1 VGGVFT
7 FTSLAQRVVASD
19 VVTNRDNSSQQAFV
33 DCKGENP
40 MGRNNNNSNRG
51 GGNKGKAMKYEIRAD
66 IKVNGTVQRKDIIGA
81 IMGQT
86 EGLLGDELELRK
98 LQRTARVGHVDVEM
112 DTKNGKVHGTII
124 IPSSMDNVET
134 AIIASS
140 LETIDRIGP
149 CNAIIKVLQISDIR
163 ATKRTAVVDRA
174 KELLLTMVNSGE
186 AASKTVIEEVRSVLT
201 VGTATSFHGLTCG
214 PNVES
219 STSLIIV
226 EGRNDVRNLLNC
238 GVKNAISADGSGNIK
253 QELIDLANGKESV
266 TVAIDGDRGG
276 EMLFMQLYD
285 TMKVDHVAQAP
296 VGQEWELLPQKTVTM
311 CLQKKVEASKFKH
324 QLDKKIA
331 EDDSKFGG
339 DKDWDKDMGDEFA
352 PEEVKSAPAD
362 VQELFDKVEEMGKN
376 KAIIRFADG
385 SYSDEIGPSK
395 LEAAMSESEEVEALI
410 LNGAVTEKVL
420 SYVNQSKATTVVG
433 TKEGKG
439 YEAPDGVDVWFA
451 EVHR

>member
-1 VGGVFT
+1 MGRK
-7 FTSLAQRVVASD
+7 S
-19 VVTNRDNSSQQAFV
+19 NNSS
-33 DCKGENP
+33 
-40 MGRNNNNSNRG
+40 RG
-51 GGNKGKAMKYEIRAD
+51 SGNKDKAMKYEIRAD

-86 EGLLGDELELRK
+86 EGLLGDDLELRQ
-98 LQRTARVGHVDVEM
+98 LQRTARVGHVDVDME
-112 DTKNGKVHGTII
+112 TKNGKVHGTIT

-149 CNAIIKVLQISDIR
+149 CDAIIKVMQISDIR

-201 VGTATSFHGLTCG
+201 VGTATSFHGLTSG

-219 STSLIIV
+219 SSSLIIV

-285 TMKVDHVAQAP
+285 MMKVDHVAQAP

-311 CLQKKVEASKFKH
+311 CLQKKVEATKFKH
-324 QLDKKIA
+324 QMDKKIA
-331 EDDSKFGG
+331 EDDQKYGG
-339 DKDWDKDMGDEFA
+339 DKDWDKGMDEEFGA
-352 PEEVKSAPAD
+352 GEPAPAEI
-362 VQELFDKVEEMGKN
+362 QELFDKVDDMGKN
-376 KAIIRFADG
+376 KALIRFADG
-385 SYSDEIGPSK
+385 SFSEEIGPSK
-395 LEAAMSESEEVEALI
+395 LEQTISESEEVEVLI
-410 LNGAVTEKVL
+410 LNGPVTDKVL
-420 SYVNQSKATTVVG
+420 DYVNKSAARVVVG

-439 YEAPDGVDVWFA
+439 FASPEGIDVWFA
-451 EVHR
+451 EIHR

>member
-1 VGGVFT
+1 MSKSRGG
-7 FTSLAQRVVASD
+7 RV
-19 VVTNRDNSSQQAFV
+19 
-33 DCKGENP
+33 
-40 MGRNNNNSNRG
+40 G
-51 GGNKGKAMKYEIRAD
+51 GGNNSGRGKATAMKYEIRAD
-66 IKVNGTVQRKDIIGA
+66 IKINGSVQRKDIIGA

-112 DTKNGKVHGTII
+112 ETKNGKVHGTII

-149 CNAIIKVLQISDIR
+149 CDAIIKVLQISDIR

-201 VGTATSFHGLTCG
+201 VGTAKSFHGLTCG

-219 STSLIIV
+219 SSSLIIV

-253 QELIDLANGKESV
+253 QELIDLANSKESV

-285 TMKVDHVAQAP
+285 MMKVDHVAQAP

-311 CLQKKVEASKFKH
+311 CLQKKVEAAKFKH

-331 EDDSKFGG
+331 EDDQKYGG
-339 DKDWDKDMGDEFA
+339 DKDWDKDMDEA
-352 PEEVKSAPAD
+352 YEKESAPAD
-362 VQELFDKVEEMGKN
+362 IQELFDKVDEMGKN
-376 KAIIRFADG
+376 KAVIRFADG
-385 SYSDEIGPSK
+385 TFSEEIGPSK
-395 LEAAMSESEEVEALI
+395 LADALNEAEEAEAVLF
-410 LNGAVTEKVL
+410 NGSVTEKVL
-420 SYVNQSKATTVVG
+420 SYVNQSSANTLVG

-439 YEAPDGVDVWFA
+439 FEASEDLTVWFA